1 MVQRTFFIKNTTEI
15 YSMTAS
21 ILAMPEYRRAKSV
34 LGVVYSCCIPIN
46 VTGAYISIINHKLDK
61 VKMAGISV
69 IGSRKS
75 WKDKGLTLS
84 FCFFENS
91 NVQVMSFSQDKYND
105 DEVIEKMNKFI
116 HENNNIKAVF
126 CYPSGLSVDFTR
138 VLEGISQTDPN
149 IIYFGAFASTRDFF
163 SPEDFKSDDDVEE
176 GNASHFVVI
185 DEDSKVPES
194 YSICDRTITNGYV
207 FAVIT
212 SDVLSVVGKHI
223 LGWKKIGKPLN
234 ITGGRETF
242 DKGNA
247 VITEI
252 DNMPA
257 VDVYKKYLDVESDEF
272 FMDNV
277 CEFPFVLER
286 EGISTAR
293 VPTKVGSKGDLY
305 FNGDIRST
313 DEITLSYA
321 DPSELLK
328 LTQLVSSE
336 LKKMK
341 PEATFTVIC
350 LNRYHFL
357 GKLEAKEL
365 EYISTISDNMVFAFG
380 GSEILK
386 RGNKGG
392 VFNSVLATIV
402 LTEGEFEQVEEEQII
417 DEEALHKG
425 AKPFSERLFTIIDRT
440 LAELEDAKEQAEAA
454 SKSKSAFL
462 SNMSH
467 EIRTPINAIL
477 GMNEMILRES
487 KEKEIKHYAEA
498 IRSSGHN
505 LLGIIN
511 NVLDFSKIEVGKM
524 DIMPVEYE
532 LASLLN
538 DLVTMV
544 KSRAEEKGLSIRVN
558 IDQNIPHILYGDEIR
573 IKQIVTNILTNAV
586 KYTEKGGI
594 VLSVKL
600 SKNPDNESDDCFV
613 HSNER
618 CSLNKTA
625 VLEFSVE
632 DTGIGIKKEDLSRL
646 FNSFER
652 VDEKINRTI
661 EGTGLG
667 IAITESLLQLMGS
680 KLIVES
686 DYGIGSRFYFYLKQK
701 IVDYAPIGNF
711 EEALK
716 RSLNTKS
723 VYHEKFVAPAAYIL
737 VVDDTEMNLNVITNL
752 LKRTKIQI
760 DTVLSGF
767 ECLEITKDKKY
778 DIIFLDH
785 RMPQMDGIECLKLL
799 KSDSSG
805 INIHT
810 PVIALTANAISG
822 AREMYL
828 DAGFNDYLT
837 KPIDSETLEE
847 SIAKYLPKELLL
859 SPDLFEDDEKDTDI
873 PDWVDE
879 LPFVDSIVGINNC
892 GSVKSYIQA
901 LTAYMDAVDDI
912 QTTTKQCLETGD
924 IKNYTIKV
932 HALKSSSRIIG
943 AERIGALAEKL
954 ETAGDSNDIDTI
966 NKYTGQL
973 LSFHSTL
980 GYVLKEYLKNDELD
994 EGKLEISVNK
1004 MQEAYDTIRELCE
1017 MFDYDTI
1024 EMVIKSLEEYSIP
1037 IELKEKHNELLV
1049 AFRNSDWDNMA
1060 RLTER

>member
-1 MVQRTFFIKNTTEI
+1 MVQKTFFIRNTTEI
-15 YSMTAS
+15 YTMTAS
-21 ILAMPEYRRAKSV
+21 ILALPEYKRAKSV

-46 VTGAYISIINHKLDK
+46 VTGAYISIIGHKLDK

-69 IGSRKS
+69 IGSRKL

-91 NVQVMSFSQDKYND
+91 DVQVLSFSQDKFTD
-105 DEVIEKMNKFI
+105 DEVIAYMNNYI
-116 HENNNIKAVF
+116 QDNGNIKAIF
-126 CYPSGLSVDFTR
+126 SYPSGLSVDFTR
-138 VLEGISQTDPN
+138 VLEEISKTDQS
-149 IIYFGAFASTRDFF
+149 IVYFGAFASTRDFF

-176 GNASHFVVI
+176 GNASHFVLF

-194 YSICDRTITNGYV
+194 YAICDRVITNGYV
-207 FAVIT
+207 FAAIT
-212 SDVLSVVGKHI
+212 SDVLNVVGKHI
-223 LGWKKIGKPLN
+223 LGWKKLGKELN

-252 DNMPA
+252 DHMPA
-257 VDVYKKYLDVESDEF
+257 VEVYKKYLDVESDEYF
-272 FMDNV
+272 LDNV
-277 CEFPFVLER
+277 CEFPFVMER

-293 VPTKVGSKGDLY
+293 VPTMVGSNGDLH

-321 DPSELLK
+321 YPSELLK
-328 LTQLVSSE
+328 LTQLVSNE

-341 PEATFTVIC
+341 PEATFSVIC
-350 LNRYHFL
+350 LNRYYFL

-365 EYISTISDNMVFAFG
+365 EYISTISDQMVFAFG

-386 RGNKGG
+386 RGKKGG

-402 LTEGEFEQVEEEQII
+402 LKEGEFEEVEEENII
-417 DEEALHKG
+417 NEEELHKG

-440 LAELEDAKEQAEAA
+440 VGELEEAKEQAEAA

-487 KEKEIKHYAEA
+487 REQQIKHYAEA

-511 NVLDFSKIEVGKM
+511 DVLDFSKIEVGKM
-524 DIMPVEYE
+524 NIMPVEYE

-544 KSRAEEKGLSIRVN
+544 KTRAEEKGLSLRVN
-558 IDQNIPHILYGDEIR
+558 IDSNIPHILYGDEIR

-586 KYTEKGGI
+586 KYTERGGI

-600 SKNPDNESDDCFV
+600 SQNNGNEVDDCFV
-613 HSNER
+613 HSNDR
-618 CSLNKTA
+618 CSLNKNT

-632 DTGIGIKKEDLSRL
+632 DTGIGIREEDISRL

-652 VDEKINRTI
+652 VDEKRNRTI

-667 IAITESLLQLMGS
+667 MAITESLLHLMGS

-686 DYGIGSRFYFYLKQK
+686 EYGVGSRFYFYLKQR
-701 IVDYAPIGNF
+701 IVDYTPIGKY
-711 EEALK
+711 EDALK
-716 RSLNTKS
+716 RSLHTKS
-723 VYHEKFVAPAAYIL
+723 VYHERFVAPAAHIL

-760 DTVLSGF
+760 DTVLSGA
-767 ECLEITKDKKY
+767 ECIDITKTKKY

-785 RMPQMDGIECLKLL
+785 RMPEMDGVECLKLL
-799 KSDSSG
+799 KSDVNG
-805 INIHT
+805 INIET
-810 PVIALTANAISG
+810 PVIALTANAVSG

-828 DAGFNDYLT
+828 GAGFYDYLT
-837 KPIDSETLEE
+837 KPIDPEALEE
-847 SIAKYLPKELLL
+847 SIARYLPDELML
-859 SPDLFEDDEKDTDI
+859 SPDEFEEDESDI
-873 PDWVDE
+873 EIPEWLE
-879 LPFVDSIVGINNC
+879 EIPFVNIIEGINNC

-901 LTAYMDAVDDI
+901 LIAYMEAVEDI
-912 QTTTKQCLETGD
+912 QAEINRGLEEGD
-924 IKNYTIKV
+924 INAYTIKV

-943 AERIGALAEKL
+943 AEKIGALAEKL
-954 ETAGDSNDIDTI
+954 EGAGNSNDLDTI
-966 NKYTGQL
+966 NNYTNQL

-980 GYVLKEYLKNDELD
+980 GYILKEYLEKDEHD
-994 EGKLEISVNK
+994 DGKPAISEEK
-1004 MQEAYDTIRELCE
+1004 IQEAYDAIRELCE
-1017 MFDYDTI
+1017 MYDYDTI

-1037 IELKEKHNELLV
+1037 ADYRDSYKELLT
-1049 AFRNSDWDNMA
+1049 AFRNSDWDNMT